1 MEINKI
7 SLGFEET
14 SSVVQNRG
22 FLSGFKKEE
31 ITGAI
36 GNGLSRSAAIFKV
49 LLTKISLIRPVQSIK
64 AKLQAMKLGSKKD
77 TKEVEKHLFDVD
89 QKENIGTAKREFSK
103 KNRKV
108 KKFILLALLLSVLIL
123 IYWFVKNN
131 NSSSPATNENRVEVE
146 DAEKTLAVNKEFQFP
161 LTDSK
166 GEEISKI
173 KYVIEKAELRNEII
187 VKGQKATAVKGRTFL
202 VVYLKV
208 TNEYTQK
215 IEMQTR
221 DYVRLSVNGNENEWL
236 APDIHNDPVE
246 VQAQS
251 TKVTRLGFPIN
262 ENDTKIILRVGQI
275 NGDKEKVELNF

>member
-49 LLTKISLIRPVQSIK
+49 LLAKISLIRPVQSIK

>member
-36 GNGLSRSAAIFKV
+36 GNGLSRSTAIFKV
-49 LLTKISLIRPVQSIK
+49 LLAKISLIRLMQSIK

-77 TKEVEKHLFDVD
+77 TKEVENHLFDVD
-89 QKENIGTAKREFSK
+89 QKENIGTAKREFGK

-146 DAEKTLAVNKEFQFP
+146 DAEKTLSVNKEFQFP

-187 VKGQKATAVKGRTFL
+187 IKGQKATAVKGRTFL

-215 IEMQTR
+215 IEMQTK

-262 ENDTKIILRVGQI
+262 ESDSKILIRVGQI

>member
-77 TKEVEKHLFDVD
+77 TKEVENHLFDVD
-89 QKENIGTAKREFSK
+89 QKENIGTAKREFGK

-187 VKGQKATAVKGRTFL
+187 IKGQKATAVKGRTFL

-215 IEMQTR
+215 IEMQTK

-262 ENDTKIILRVGQI
+262 ESDSKILIRVGQI

>member
-49 LLTKISLIRPVQSIK
+49 LLAKISLIRPVQSIK

-146 DAEKTLAVNKEFQFP
+146 DAEKTLSVNKEFQFP

-187 VKGQKATAVKGRTFL
+187 IKGQKATAVKGRTFL

-215 IEMQTR
+215 IEMQTK

-262 ENDTKIILRVGQI
+262 ESDSKILIRVGQI

>member
-49 LLTKISLIRPVQSIK
+49 LMAKIRLIRPMRSIK

-77 TKEVEKHLFDVD
+77 TKEVENHLFDVD
-89 QKENIGTAKREFSK
+89 QKENVGTAKREFGK

>member
-36 GNGLSRSAAIFKV
+36 GNGLSRSTAIFKV
-49 LLTKISLIRPVQSIK
+49 LLAKISLIRPVQSIK

-77 TKEVEKHLFDVD
+77 TKEVENHLFDVD
-89 QKENIGTAKREFSK
+89 QKENIGTAKREFGK

-262 ENDTKIILRVGQI
+262 ENDTKIIVRVGQI

>member
-1 MEINKI
+1 M
-7 SLGFEET
+7 
-14 SSVVQNRG
+14 
-22 FLSGFKKEE
+22 
-31 ITGAI
+31 
-36 GNGLSRSAAIFKV
+36 
-49 LLTKISLIRPVQSIK
+49 
-64 AKLQAMKLGSKKD
+64 
-77 TKEVEKHLFDVD
+77 
-89 QKENIGTAKREFSK
+89 
-103 KNRKV
+103 
-108 KKFILLALLLSVLIL
+108 LSVLIL

-146 DAEKTLAVNKEFQFP
+146 DAERTLSVNKEFQFP

-166 GEEISKI
+166 GEKISKI

-262 ENDTKIILRVGQI
+262 ESDTKILLRVGQI

>member
-49 LLTKISLIRPVQSIK
+49 LLAKISLIRPVQSIK

-77 TKEVEKHLFDVD
+77 TKEVENHLFDVD
-89 QKENIGTAKREFSK
+89 QKENIGTAKREFGK